1 MWLEHT
7 EQRSPI
13 GPFSLLLIR
22 CTIVARIDF
31 FVDSNEFKIKL
42 YSCDRVAT
50 MKSSIPVNRHSK
62 LFAGAVVTLR
72 YYSSSADFSVKLY
85 QPETNPKM
93 FVRGQ
98 NFNAG
103 I

>member
-7 EQRSPI
+7 VQKSPI
-13 GPFSLLLIR
+13 GPFSQLLIR

-42 YSCDRVAT
+42 YSCDRVV
-50 MKSSIPVNRHSK
+50 MIKSSILVNRHSK

-85 QPETNPKM
+85 LPGKNPKM
-93 FVRGQ
+93 FVWGQ